1 MASTI
6 ILRHSATSGSSPSNG
21 TLASG
26 EIAVNTADKIFYI
39 GGPTGTTET
48 LFTGLTGTGNITFV
62 NSPGQTALTADSGTT
77 IALIP
82 GTGGN
87 IQIQGRQWFRT
98 VAGVGFLSTGVDNN
112 AGLAR
117 DDVNRSLRVVG
128 DASTSSNGSAR
139 LTDFGFYASASPT
152 SPGAWTSK
160 TTIDMGGNVIT
171 SGTITSTGNV
181 TTSGQFVG
189 TGSIA
194 SISTT
199 APATAGSAGVKG
211 TIAYDS
217 SYIYICVA
225 TNTWIRAAR
234 SAF

>member
-6 ILRHSATSGSSPSNG
+6 ILRNNSTSGVTPSNG
-21 TLASG
+21 TLAAG
-26 EIAVNTADKIFYI
+26 EIAVNTADKIFFI

-62 NSPGQTALTADSGTT
+62 NSPGQTALTASAGTT
-77 IALIP
+77 ISLIP
-82 GTGGN
+82 GLNGN

-98 VAGVGFLSTGVDNN
+98 SAGNVFLSTAIDNN

-117 DDVNRSLRVVG
+117 DDVNRSLRIVG

-139 LTDFGFYASASPT
+139 LTDFGFYASPSPI
-152 SPGAWTSK
+152 SQGAWTSK
-160 TTIDMGGNVIT
+160 ANIDMGGNVIA
-171 SGTITSTGNV
+171 SGTITSTGNIN
-181 TTSGQFVG
+181 TSGQFVG

-199 APATAGSAGVKG
+199 VPATAGSSGVKG